1 MRFKITYNKSAGT
14 ITLTDKEENF
24 SVWNEIVSDSLDELE
39 VCFEVEGDELE
50 TAELLECIE

>member
-50 TAELLECIE
+50 TAELSEGIE

>member
-24 SVWNEIVSDSLDELE
+24 SVWNEIVSDGLDELE

-50 TAELLECIE
+50 TAELLEGIE

>member
-50 TAELLECIE
+50 TAELLEGIE

>member
-24 SVWNEIVSDSLDELE
+24 SVWNEIVSDSLDELK

-50 TAELLECIE
+50 TAELLEGIE

>member
-14 ITLTDKEENF
+14 ITLTDIEENF

-50 TAELLECIE
+50 TAELLEGIE